1 MEAEADQRKEQG
13 GERREDCGSSGCLK
27 QSNLALNRMGHGLS
41 PNTSIPT
48 AFAPAVQALLSAAL
62 NPFISF
68 WPPQP
73 GALGQP
79 KFRMHLAQG
88 FCSVW
93 HLFPDCILC
102 SPSGLTHRLDL
113 PLVQVSTQQTLNSL
127 EYRAPAIGFE

>member
-13 GERREDCGSSGCLK
+13 GERREDWGSSGCLK
-27 QSNLALNRMGHGLS
+27 QSNLALNRMGHDLS
-41 PNTSIPT
+41 PSTSISN
-48 AFAPAVQALLSAAL
+48 AFAPAVQALLSPAL
-62 NPFISF
+62 NLFISF

-93 HLFPDCILC
+93 HLFPDYILC
-102 SPSGLTHRLDL
+102 SPYGLTH
-113 PLVQVSTQQTLNSL
+113 PLSPPSVQVSTQQTLNNL
-127 EYRAPAIGFE
+127 ECRAPATGFE